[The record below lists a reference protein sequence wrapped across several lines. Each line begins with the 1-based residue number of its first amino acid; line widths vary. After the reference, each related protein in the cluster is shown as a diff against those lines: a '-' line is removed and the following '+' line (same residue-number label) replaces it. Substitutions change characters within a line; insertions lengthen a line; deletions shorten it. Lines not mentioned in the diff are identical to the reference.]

1 MATLRFPI
9 TAARRVADH
18 SIQALTQIRAVVGF
32 CREQDSLLPQYRVP
46 TEPCVQLVH
55 DDGVYLM
62 SNGLPPDLLDG
73 TPDHGRR
80 FVAYA
85 EGCDPQRDPDWWE
98 TARLLVGGDDFSET
112 LPWAHEI
119 RTLARDGATHI
130 LVQVSTTQ
138 LHISGLMPKRT
149 ISR

>member
-9 TAARRVADH
+9 DDARRVAEH
-18 SIQALTQIRAVVGF
+18 SIRVP
-32 CREQDSLLPQYRVP
+32 EQLSHLYCFAQEGSEIVPQYRVP

-73 TPDHGRR
+73 TVKDGRR

-85 EGCDPQRDPDWWE
+85 EGCHPQFDSDWFE
-98 TARLLVGGDDFSET
+98 TARRFVGGDDFSET
-112 LPWAHEI
+112 LP
-119 RTLARDGATHI
+119 
-130 LVQVSTTQ
+130 
-138 LHISGLMPKRT
+138 
-149 ISR
+149 